1 MVAGQGSRDKSEFNH
16 PMQYWLAVNKKAGKE
31 NNDGDVYW
39 CEKLTAAGVD
49 PIIPCG
55 FDDLGWTQSVT
66 VGDCIIAA
74 GGDGSVNRAAAICR
88 ERDAILAILP
98 TGTANDF
105 ARNLWLP
112 SDPDQI
118 ARLIASMQWRWVDV
132 AELNGLIFLNVA
144 HIGLA
149 TLPARYVAP
158 SSKQWLGRFSYAAT
172 LLKRLGAQ
180 RGFHASIQCDTGYL
194 KGRWLSI
201 SVATGAFYGG
211 GQQIPQASAND
222 GQLDIVAVRPRS
234 LLSLVTTFAIMRLLR
249 RAPRKHSTVVHL
261 KSSHCHIQTS
271 NPKTVT
277 ADGEVFAKTPINV
290 TCLPGSLAV
299 VCEKIVET

>member
-1 MVAGQGSRDKSEFNH
+1 
-16 PMQYWLAVNKKAGKE
+16 MQYWLAVNKKAGKE

-105 ARNLWLP
+105 ARNLGLP

-144 HIGLA
+144 HIRL
-149 TLPARYVAP
+149 
-158 SSKQWLGRFSYAAT
+158 AT
-172 LLKRLGAQ
+172 LLKRLRAQ

-211 GQQIPQASAND
+211 GQQIP
-222 GQLDIVAVRPRS
+222 
-234 LLSLVTTFAIMRLLR
+234 
-249 RAPRKHSTVVHL
+249 
-261 KSSHCHIQTS
+261 
-271 NPKTVT
+271 
-277 ADGEVFAKTPINV
+277 
-290 TCLPGSLAV
+290 
-299 VCEKIVET
+299 